1 VASSAL
7 GARRGTDVSANPLCR
22 LNTRSQ
28 LGQGSADEFILLSD
42 ALPFVS
48 LGANQTAVMIAAGGE
63 HACAVVTGG
72 VKCWGDNQYGQ
83 LGLNLSTDGL
93 GSTPGEMGDALPFVD
108 LGGSPTTHPTAPSMR
123 PTPASSSGARCVLS
137 LAAAVGCAVLVGWLA

>member
-108 LGGSPTTHPTAPSMR
+108 LGGSPTTAPSTR
-123 PTPASSSGARCVLS
+123 PTPASSSGARRVLS
-137 LAAAVGCAVLVGWLA
+137 LAAVGCAVLVGWVHA